1 MNMKAGYWIA
11 TVLLCLLLL
20 FSGFLDIT
28 HKPQMVSG
36 IATIGYPEYFLT
48 IDGTAKFLAVL
59 ALLIP
64 GFFTLREWAYAGI
77 TFLTIGAAWSHLAR
91 QQSPLSWPWRKLLI
105 GCGEER
111 GPLDQRS
118 RSAVDLVAVC
128 FRQDGA
134 CLMLPEDEPGAWM
147 LGGESG

>member
-36 IATIGYPEYFLT
+36 IATIGYAEYFLT

-91 QQSPLSWPWRKLLI
+91 QQSPLSAVITLALAQASYWLWR
-105 GCGEER
+105 R
-111 GPLDQRS
+111 TWAAGP
-118 RSAVDLVAVC
+118 
-128 FRQDGA
+128 
-134 CLMLPEDEPGAWM
+134 EK
-147 LGGESG
+147 